1 MVKLAEKLIQ
11 IQEFDGS
18 RVPFDAVELQT
29 RLIHCFLAAGLRDS
43 SYMAEDIALAV
54 EYTLLNSNRPEPVFG
69 RGELGSA
76 VVRMLE
82 ETGFPEVAALFRRN
96 GSERLVTVS
105 TRPESVSGLLAKFL
119 ACPPER
125 FERIVRQVCEAARL
139 LRFEPIQYIQ
149 GKARFLERDFHVE
162 PGVLIP
168 RPETEELVERILT
181 EVPAHASMADIGT
194 GSGCIAVT
202 LALEVPDAQVQAWDI
217 SETAIRVAKENAKT
231 WQASVDFIQRD
242 VLTWEPKERATLDV
256 IVSNPP
262 YVTEAERAGM
272 EPNVLLHEPEGA
284 LFVPDEDP
292 LRFYRHIGEL
302 GRQLLVPG
310 GKLYFETNR
319 AYGQETETLLRR
331 QGYTNVR
338 TDKDLS
344 GNDRFVIATQ
354 PC

>member
-1 MVKLAEKLIQ
+1 MQISPAELRNSLRTCYPAT
-11 IQEFDGS
+11 E
-18 RVPFDAVELQT
+18 
-29 RLIHCFLAAGLRDS
+29 AA
-43 SYMAEDIALAV
+43 ALA
-54 EYTLLNSNRPEPVFG
+54 
-69 RGELGSA
+69 
-76 VVRMLE
+76 
-82 ETGFPEVAALFRRN
+82 
-96 GSERLVTVS
+96 
-105 TRPESVSGLLAKFL
+105 
-119 ACPPER
+119 
-125 FERIVRQVCEAARL
+125 RIVCCEMLGQRVTDFVLNEPLETDEAQARLLEDTIGRL

-149 GKARFLERDFHVE
+149 EKARFLGRDFRVE

-168 RPETEELVERILT
+168 RPETEELVEKILKGTTAGARIL
-181 EVPAHASMADIGT
+181 DIGT

-217 SETAIRVAKENAKT
+217 SETALQVAKENAKA

-242 VLTWEPKERATLDV
+242 VLTWEPKEQATWDV

-272 EPNVLLHEPEGA
+272 EPNVLLHEPESA

-292 LRFYRHIGEL
+292 LRFYRRIGQL

-319 AYGQETETLLRR
+319 AYGQETEALLRR
-331 QGYTNVR
+331 QGYTNAR

>member
-1 MVKLAEKLIQ
+1 MRISPAELRNSLRTCYPAT
-11 IQEFDGS
+11 E
-18 RVPFDAVELQT
+18 
-29 RLIHCFLAAGLRDS
+29 AA
-43 SYMAEDIALAV
+43 ALA
-54 EYTLLNSNRPEPVFG
+54 
-69 RGELGSA
+69 
-76 VVRMLE
+76 
-82 ETGFPEVAALFRRN
+82 
-96 GSERLVTVS
+96 
-105 TRPESVSGLLAKFL
+105 
-119 ACPPER
+119 
-125 FERIVRQVCEAARL
+125 RIVCCEMLGQRVTDFVLNEPLETDEAQARLLEDTTGRL

-149 GKARFLERDFHVE
+149 GKARFLGRDFHVE

-168 RPETEELVERILT
+168 RPETEELVEKMLKETPAGARIL
-181 EVPAHASMADIGT
+181 DIGT

-217 SETAIRVAKENAKT
+217 SETALQVAKENAKA
-231 WQASVDFIQRD
+231 WQASVDIIQRD
-242 VLTWEPKERATLDV
+242 VLTWEPKEQATWDV

-262 YVTEAERAGM
+262 YVTEAERADM

-292 LRFYRHIGEL
+292 LRFYRRIGQL

-319 AYGQETETLLRR
+319 AYGQETEALLRR
-331 QGYTNVR
+331 QGYTNAR

>member
-1 MVKLAEKLIQ
+1 MRISPAE
-11 IQEFDGS
+11 
-18 RVPFDAVELQT
+18 
-29 RLIHCFLAAGLRDS
+29 LRNCLRTC
-43 SYMAEDIALAV
+43 YPATEATALA
-54 EYTLLNSNRPEPVFG
+54 
-69 RGELGSA
+69 
-76 VVRMLE
+76 
-82 ETGFPEVAALFRRN
+82 
-96 GSERLVTVS
+96 
-105 TRPESVSGLLAKFL
+105 
-119 ACPPER
+119 
-125 FERIVRQVCEAARL
+125 RIVCCEMLGQRVTDFVLNEALDLNEEQSGRMEEALARL

-149 GKARFLERDFHVE
+149 GKARFLGRDFHVE

-181 EVPAHASMADIGT
+181 EVSAHASMADIGT